1 MTDGGNMICTRC
13 GTENPAGARFCKHCG
28 TRLDVCAACG
38 APLAPDSRFCNMCGA
53 AVNAPAQPV
62 YAAQSAYVPQ
72 PAYAPVRPAPAQ
84 PAAQPAYDG
93 AREKRRAVAQR
104 VLGYV
109 GNGLAMLGALIAFIF
124 VFLIGTTINA
134 DGSAAGADIAFP
146 VEAGMHSLYDYF
158 GAIYREIGQALA
170 ATEVYPGYYPTS
182 LYVTAI
188 FGTVSAAAALLATAV
203 LFILTLVRY
212 LLNLTGKTQKGA
224 GGLAAATFFSFLVG
238 ALLFMGVE
246 CASVSISYSAS
257 GITAE
262 AAARSALNGT
272 TIAGICV
279 SAVCMAGYLG
289 CAIARGGRE
298 NGIREAVLRYVF
310 CGAGLAF
317 TVLFLAL
324 LSGGCAQF
332 MYSAAGSTSRTGRFI
347 LSSGFAGIFQIAGS
361 MSLNFNDIAI
371 PEEYAGDFNFIM
383 GFSIAGFALQFALCV
398 VTVFLLVNFFRSLTD
413 KRKGT
418 LGLSLAAAILAIA
431 TAVFAALI
439 AAKTTELIN
448 ELGDLTGSEQY
459 RPNVTMTV
467 LVAVFAAIVL
477 VLSIVHTALTPRPKR
492 VLYYAVPVAQP
503 VPVAA
508 ASQPAP
514 AQTVPAAQPAQD
526 GPEGAAQP
534 SAAKDDERP
543 SPGETAG
550 QPATHD

>member
-1 MTDGGNMICTRC
+1 MICTRC

-62 YAAQSAYVPQ
+62 YAAQPAYVPQ

-124 VFLIGTTINA
+124 VFLIGTA
-134 DGSAAGADIAFP
+134 VKSSASAAGINLPFSVD
-146 VEAGMHSLYDYF
+146 GTNLYAYF
-158 GAIYREIGQALA
+158 GDVYQSIDATLQ

-246 CASVSISYSAS
+246 CASISISYSAS

-262 AAARSALNGT
+262 VAARSALNGT

-324 LSGGCAQF
+324 LSSGCAQF
-332 MYSAAGSTSRTGRFI
+332 MYNAAGSTSRTGRFL

-448 ELGDLTGSEQY
+448 ELGDLTESEQY

-503 VPVAA
+503 VPMAA
-508 ASQPAP
+508 ASQPVP
-514 AQTVPAAQPAQD
+514 VQDVPAAQPAQD
-526 GPEGAAQP
+526 GPEDAAQP

-543 SPGETAG
+543 SPGETADRS
-550 QPATHD
+550 ATHD

>member
-1 MTDGGNMICTRC
+1 MICTRC

-62 YAAQSAYVPQ
+62 YAAQPAYVPQ

-124 VFLIGTTINA
+124 VFLIGTTMNA

-158 GAIYREIGQALA
+158 GAIYREIGQALT

-224 GGLAAATFFSFLVG
+224 GGLAVATFFSFLVG

-324 LSGGCAQF
+324 LSSGCAQF
-332 MYSAAGSTSRTGRFI
+332 MYNAAGSTSRTGRFL

-503 VPVAA
+503 VPMAT

-514 AQTVPAAQPAQD
+514 VQDVPAAQPAQD
-526 GPEGAAQP
+526 DPEGAAQP

>member
-1 MTDGGNMICTRC
+1 MICTRC

-146 VEAGMHSLYDYF
+146 VEVGMHSLYDYF

-298 NGIREAVLRYVF
+298 NGIREAALRYVF

-418 LGLSLAAAILAIA
+418 LGLSLAASILAIA

-503 VPVAA
+503 VPMAT

-514 AQTVPAAQPAQD
+514 AQTVPAAQPVQD
-526 GPEGAAQP
+526 DPEGAAQP

-543 SPGETAG
+543 SPGKTAG

>member
-1 MTDGGNMICTRC
+1 MICTRC

-72 PAYAPVRPAPAQ
+72 PAYAPVRPAPEQ

-124 VFLIGTTINA
+124 VFLIGTTMNA

-246 CASVSISYSAS
+246 CASISISYSAS

-262 AAARSALNGT
+262 AAARTVLNGT

-503 VPVAA
+503 VPMAT

-514 AQTVPAAQPAQD
+514 VQDVPAAQPAQD

>member
-53 AVNAPAQPV
+53 AVNAPAQP
-62 YAAQSAYVPQ
+62 AYVPQ

-134 DGSAAGADIAFP
+134 NGSAAGADIAFP

-503 VPVAA
+503 VPMAT

-514 AQTVPAAQPAQD
+514 VQDVPAAQPAQD
-526 GPEGAAQP
+526 DPEGAAQP

>member
-1 MTDGGNMICTRC
+1 MICTRC

-53 AVNAPAQPV
+53 AVNAPVQPV
-62 YAAQSAYVPQ
+62 YAAQPAYVPQ
-72 PAYAPVRPAPAQ
+72 PTYAPVRPAPAQ

-93 AREKRRAVAQR
+93 ARAKRRAVAQR

-124 VFLIGTTINA
+124 VFLIGTTMNA

-158 GAIYREIGQALA
+158 GAIYRGIGQALA

-224 GGLAAATFFSFLVG
+224 GGLAVATFFSFLVG

-246 CASVSISYSAS
+246 CASISISYSAS

-262 AAARSALNGT
+262 ATARTVLNGT

-310 CGAGLAF
+310 CVAGLAF

-324 LSGGCAQF
+324 LSSGCAQF
-332 MYSAAGSTSRTGRFI
+332 MYNAAGSTSRTGRFL

-477 VLSIVHTALTPRPKR
+477 VLSIVHTALTPCPKR

-503 VPVAA
+503 VPMAT
-508 ASQPAP
+508 ASQTAP
-514 AQTVPAAQPAQD
+514 VQDVPAAQPAQD
-526 GPEGAAQP
+526 DPEGAAQP

>member
-1 MTDGGNMICTRC
+1 MICTRC

-62 YAAQSAYVPQ
+62 YAAQPAYVPQ

-246 CASVSISYSAS
+246 CVSVSISYSAS

-332 MYSAAGSTSRTGRFI
+332 MYSAAGSTSRTGRFL

-508 ASQPAP
+508 ASQPVP
-514 AQTVPAAQPAQD
+514 VQDVPAAQPAQD
-526 GPEGAAQP
+526 DPEGAAQP

>member
-1 MTDGGNMICTRC
+1 MICTRC

-124 VFLIGTTINA
+124 VFLIGTTMNA
-134 DGSAAGADIAFP
+134 DGSAAGADIALP

-158 GAIYREIGQALA
+158 GAIYRGIGETLV

-203 LFILTLVRY
+203 LFILTLARY

-332 MYSAAGSTSRTGRFI
+332 MYNAAGSTSRTGRFL

-383 GFSIAGFALQFALCV
+383 GFSIAGFALQFSLCV
-398 VTVFLLVNFFRSLTD
+398 VTVFLLVNFCRSLTD

-439 AAKTTELIN
+439 AAKTSELIN

-477 VLSIVHTALTPRPKR
+477 VLSIVHTAITPRPKR

-503 VPVAA
+503 VPI
-508 ASQPAP
+508 QD
-514 AQTVPAAQPAQD
+514 VPAAQPAQD
-526 GPEGAAQP
+526 DPEGAAQP
-534 SAAKDDERP
+534 SVVKDDERP

>member
-1 MTDGGNMICTRC
+1 MICTRC

-28 TRLDVCAACG
+28 TRLDVCTACG

-62 YAAQSAYVPQ
+62 YAAQPAYVPQ

-134 DGSAAGADIAFP
+134 DGSAAGADIALP
-146 VEAGMHSLYDYF
+146 VSGMNSLYDYF

-246 CASVSISYSAS
+246 CASISISYSAS

-262 AAARSALNGT
+262 VAARSALNGT

-324 LSGGCAQF
+324 LSSGCAQF
-332 MYSAAGSTSRTGRFI
+332 MYNAAGSTSRTGRFL

>member
-1 MTDGGNMICTRC
+1 MICTRC

-134 DGSAAGADIAFP
+134 NGSAAGADIAFP

-508 ASQPAP
+508 ASQPVP

>member
-1 MTDGGNMICTRC
+1 MICTRC

-361 MSLNFNDIAI
+361 MSLNFNGIAI

-503 VPVAA
+503 VPV
-508 ASQPAP
+508 QD
-514 AQTVPAAQPAQD
+514 VPAAQPAQD
-526 GPEGAAQP
+526 GPEDAAQP

>member
-1 MTDGGNMICTRC
+1 MICTKC

-62 YAAQSAYVPQ
+62 YAAQPAYVPQ

-134 DGSAAGADIAFP
+134 NGSAAGADIAFP

-324 LSGGCAQF
+324 LSSGCAQF
-332 MYSAAGSTSRTGRFI
+332 MYNAAGSTSRTGRFL

>member
-1 MTDGGNMICTRC
+1 MICTRC

-134 DGSAAGADIAFP
+134 DGSAAGADIALP
-146 VEAGMHSLYDYF
+146 VSGMNSLYDYF

-503 VPVAA
+503 VPI
-508 ASQPAP
+508 QD
-514 AQTVPAAQPAQD
+514 VPAAQPAQD
-526 GPEGAAQP
+526 DPEGAAQP
-534 SAAKDDERP
+534 SVVKDDERP

>member
-1 MTDGGNMICTRC
+1 MICTRC

-361 MSLNFNDIAI
+361 MSLNFNNIAI

-383 GFSIAGFALQFALCV
+383 GFSIAGFALQFALYV

-508 ASQPAP
+508 ASQPVP
-514 AQTVPAAQPAQD
+514 VQDVPAAQPVQD
-526 GPEGAAQP
+526 DPEGAALP